1 MQNYIKQL
9 KDKGLVT
16 LHIDRNTVLFVP
28 PDKANDK
35 YKAEYLKNAE
45 RSRKMALNLG

>member
-1 MQNYIKQL
+1 MNDIFKDIKE
-9 KDKGLVT
+9 KNLVP

-28 PDKANDK
+28 PEKANDK

-45 RSRKMALNLG
+45 RSRKMALNLR